1 MLSLVV
7 RRRTFGI
14 CNSSNNSSV
23 STCSGNRGR
32 VPMIEQSADSDLVL
46 LPRSHRLKLRN
57 RVFKVRGIVDCKHVL
72 RSRNPAL
79 ISVAYPVCG

>member
-1 MLSLVV
+1 
-7 RRRTFGI
+7 
-14 CNSSNNSSV
+14 
-23 STCSGNRGR
+23 
-32 VPMIEQSADSDLVL
+32 MIEQSADSDLVL